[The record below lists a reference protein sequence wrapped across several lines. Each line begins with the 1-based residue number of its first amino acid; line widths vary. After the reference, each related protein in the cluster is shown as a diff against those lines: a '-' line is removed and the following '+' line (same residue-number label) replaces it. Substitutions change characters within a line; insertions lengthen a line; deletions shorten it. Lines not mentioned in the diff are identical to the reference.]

1 MRAPVLAALLLPAI
15 LTAQTPDPKQ
25 LFDQALSAQQRGDFA
40 AAVDGYHQVLKLNP
54 SVTPAWMNLGI
65 ALVQLGKFDEAVSSY
80 KSGLALDAQNRQIQ
94 FYLALAYYKKGD
106 AGNASRQF
114 EELWRADPTDLRV
127 ATLLGASYLAEGESG
142 SALALLAPRAESA
155 SGDLDFCWVFGSA
168 LIASG
173 RLREGADLTE
183 KVAKQRNSAEAWLL
197 SGQTLLRMNESIRA
211 RDDLEAAVR
220 LDPSLPGLQTA
231 LGQAREKNAD
241 YKGAIEAFHKA
252 VEQNA
257 KDFNAWL
264 GLGSDQYFIRDLAAA
279 RVTLQ
284 RALELDPGSA
294 TARYAMALVEK
305 SQAQPDLAAAA
316 ADLEQAVKVRPD
328 WLEAHVE
335 LAALYFQ
342 LHRTADGARERQIVD
357 KLSDEQRT
365 EGPGSFR

>member
-1 MRAPVLAALLLPAI
+1 MAAMAALLLCSA
-15 LTAQTPDPKQ
+15 LAAQTPDPKQ
-25 LFDQALSAQQRGDFA
+25 LFDDALGAQQRGDFA
-40 AAVDGYHQVLKLNP
+40 AAIDGYQKVLKLNP
-54 SVTPAWMNLGI
+54 GVTPAWMNLGI
-65 ALVQLGKFDEAVSSY
+65 ALVQLGKFDDAISSY
-80 KSGLALDAQNRQIQ
+80 KSGLALDPQNRQIQ

-106 AGNASRQF
+106 AANASRQF

-168 LIASG
+168 LVASG
-173 RLREGADLTE
+173 RLREGAELVE

-211 RDDLEAAVR
+211 RDDLETAAR
-220 LDPSLPGLQTA
+220 LDPSLAGVQTA
-231 LGQAREKNAD
+231 LAQAREKNAD
-241 YKGAIEAFHKA
+241 YKGAIEAFRKA
-252 VEQNA
+252 VEQNP

-264 GLGSDQYFIRDLAAA
+264 GLGSDQYFIRDLDAA
-279 RVTLQ
+279 RLTLK

-294 TARYAMALVEK
+294 PARYAMALVEK
-305 SQAQPDLAAAA
+305 SQAQPDLAAA
-316 ADLEQAVKVRPD
+316 DLEQAVKARPD

-357 KLSDEQRT
+357 KLSDEQRNA
-365 EGPGSFR
+365 GPGSFR